1 MRFGILILAWVTPA
15 IIAGMLGWK
24 GIWGTGSAF
33 GDYLIPIPVAG
44 GVFHVPSFL
53 VAAYIILYSRNLP
66 VSITRYLPVMAFAVF
81 FIVQSLQLDF
91 ERINSWLFTD
101 YSPYGSPFR
110 FDSNPIYLFVATDA
124 LWIGIYALVKGY
136 STPLRYWLLLPLIPI
151 AIIGLHAFSYQTS
164 GPSFKMG
171 GSMSGKARGD
181 QLNLVYTSA
190 IYDEKAFL
198 DWLET
203 KEYFARPWHSVNS
216 EHVSII
222 FTNSMQV
229 LKWRKFDEIESNN
242 TVATFCLYEEDR
254 ALITHKGYYDCF
266 KDRKTVEEK
275 IKALVSRE
283 VTGLGSNIDYWYARV
298 QLCDG
303 VEIPEGSVSY
313 IELFNLCSVMLNNR
327 KRNMNKFIKLYGGDS
342 EQIKFVRSKAESFGL
357 VQD

>member
-1 MRFGILILAWVTPA
+1 MRFGILILVWVTPA
-15 IIAGMLGWK
+15 IIAGILGWK
-24 GIWGTGSAF
+24 GVWGAGSAF

-66 VSITRYLPVMAFAVF
+66 VSITRCLPVLAFAAF
-81 FIVQSLQLDF
+81 FTAQSMQLDF

-101 YSPYGSPFR
+101 YSPHGSPFR
-110 FDSNPIYLFVATDA
+110 FGSNPFYLFVATDA

-136 STPLRYWLLLPLIPI
+136 STPLRYWLVLPLIPI
-151 AIIGLHAFSYQTS
+151 AIIGAHAFSYQTS
-164 GPSFKMG
+164 GPVFKMG
-171 GSMSGKARGD
+171 YSMPGEFRGN
-181 QLNLVYTSA
+181 QLYFVYTSA
-190 IYDEKAFL
+190 SYDEKVFM
-198 DWLET
+198 DWFET
-203 KEYFARPWHSVNS
+203 KSHFSKPWISPNS
-216 EHVSII
+216 EHVAII

-229 LKWRKFDEIESNN
+229 LKWGKFDEVGSEN

-254 ALITHKGYYDCF
+254 TLITHKGYYDCF

-275 IKALVSRE
+275 INDLISRE
-283 VTGLGSNIDYWYARV
+283 ATGMGRNIDYWYAGV

-303 VEIPEGSVSY
+303 VDIPEDSGSD
-313 IELFNLCSVMLNNR
+313 IALFSLCSFQIGNH
-327 KRNMNKFIKLYGGDS
+327 KRNMDRFIKLYGEDS